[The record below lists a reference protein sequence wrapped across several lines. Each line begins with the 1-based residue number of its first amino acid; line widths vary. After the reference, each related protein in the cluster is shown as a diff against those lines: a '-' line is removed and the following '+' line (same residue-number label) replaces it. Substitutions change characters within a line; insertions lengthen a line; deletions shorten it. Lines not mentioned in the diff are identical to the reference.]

1 MAVVTNPTVAE
12 IIIQGMSEAGQYSV
26 TTAQSAYL
34 SFKAN
39 QWETIKAEIWNA
51 CRTDRM
57 LEGLACRVVPAG
69 LSDITEP
76 DDFDSEIKVEL
87 FWCADE
93 YRGTAQAGTSTTITL
108 ASDFSTEE
116 DDIKGRRIFITDGA
130 GENAQRLISA
140 YNNTTKVL
148 TVSEAWPTSTGNPN
162 STSEYV
168 IGMQSEVLPRRD
180 YDYVSKP
187 LGRPRQY
194 SRRNWQIELAPAAD
208 ENYPILLPYRQN
220 LTLMDEADS
229 VFIAHLR
236 RRRHLWI
243 QGVKVKTMAKFDD
256 DRRAAEEQI
265 WERMLAQ
272 YGAQSVVYTQME
284 GYR

>member
-1 MAVVTNPTVAE
+1 MAVPDNPTVSE
-12 IIIQGMSEAGQYSV
+12 IIIQGMQEAGQYTV

-51 CRTDRM
+51 CQTDRF
-57 LEGLACRVVPAG
+57 LEGLSCRVISEG
-69 LSDITEP
+69 STEIIEP
-76 DDFDSEIKVEL
+76 DDFDSEINVQL

-93 YRGTAQAGTSTTITL
+93 YRGTAQAGSSTTITL
-108 ASDFSTEE
+108 ASSFSADE

-130 GENAQRLISA
+130 GKNAQRVINA
-140 YNNTTKVL
+140 YNDTTKVV
-148 TVSEAWPTSTGNPN
+148 TVETWPTSGSNPN

-168 IGMQSEVLPRRD
+168 IGMQSEKLVRRD
-180 YDYVSKP
+180 YEYFSKQT
-187 LGRPRQY
+187 GRPRQY
-194 SRRNWQIELAPAAD
+194 SRRNWNIELAPTAD
-208 ENYPILLPYRQN
+208 EDYPVLLTYRAN
-220 LTLMDEADS
+220 LTLMDEASDQ
-229 VFIAHLR
+229 FITHLR

-256 DRRAAEEQI
+256 ERRPLEEQI

-272 YGAQSVVYTQME
+272 YSAQNVVYTQME
-284 GYR
+284 GHR